1 MKKCFLMVLAAC
13 AFALT
18 ACEDEQSSYS
28 LSDCKNTATLTGN
41 VVVDL
46 GASKTGNVI
55 TEGNQVV
62 AAGAQVVATVDYAS
76 NYMNSTTAKGE
87 KQFTATTDANGN
99 YSISIPVGIKPITVK
114 KLDVILPSGTT
125 YTYGKIVDNDVVN
138 VTSTAYSAV
147 ANTSRTSTSK
157 VAAISVEPN
166 KSYVNDIKIT
176 SDYKE
181 DNNAITKG
189 FKVSGVA
196 KIEYAAWKS
205 TSVSEGLSAT
215 TSKVAPAG
223 VQVKI
228 TVSNTGDTERKLTYL
243 ATVSGDKGE
252 YSADVKIYTVW
263 DFSKTKVEVETVPFY
278 ANADNKFSEF
288 RFNNLYHS
296 SDAPTE
302 AKTQKLSGV
311 YGKAS
316 SSKTLSGSIVSETGI
331 VFAAVTMKFTPDA
344 WQTINGLTL
353 KNYYDGDT
361 KRTYTQ
367 DKTYSTTEWTEA
379 NSQVNR
385 DNQY

>member
-46 GASKTGNVI
+46 GASKSGDVI
-55 TEGNQVV
+55 TEGNQAP
-62 AAGAQVVATVDYAS
+62 AAGAEVVATVSYS
-76 NYMNSTTAKGE
+76 QYGKGTE
-87 KQFTATTDANGN
+87 NGTKQFTATTDANGN
-99 YSISIPVGIKPITVK
+99 YSISVPVGIKSITVT
-114 KLDVILPSGTT
+114 KLDVILPSGAS
-125 YTYGKIVDNDVVN
+125 YTYGKLIDNDVVN
-138 VTSTAYSAV
+138 VTSTSFTVA
-147 ANTSRTSTSK
+147 ANTTRTSGSK
-157 VAAISVEPN
+157 VASISVDPN
-166 KSYVNDIKIT
+166 KSYVNDIILT
-176 SDYKE
+176 SNYTE
-181 DNNAITKG
+181 DNNSITKG

-196 KIEYAAWKS
+196 KIQFASWKGS
-205 TSVSEGLSAT
+205 SVSEGISTT

-228 TVSNTGDTERKLTYL
+228 TVSNTADTKRKLTYNT
-243 ATVSGDKGE
+243 TVTGDKGE
-252 YSADVKIYTVW
+252 YSADVKIYTAW

-278 ANADNKFSEF
+278 VSAEKLADY
-288 RFNNLYHS
+288 RYNNLYHS
-296 SDAPTE
+296 SDASTE

-316 SSKTLSGSIVSETGI
+316 ISKTLSGSIVSETGI
-331 VFAAVTMKFTPDA
+331 VFAAVTMNFTPDA